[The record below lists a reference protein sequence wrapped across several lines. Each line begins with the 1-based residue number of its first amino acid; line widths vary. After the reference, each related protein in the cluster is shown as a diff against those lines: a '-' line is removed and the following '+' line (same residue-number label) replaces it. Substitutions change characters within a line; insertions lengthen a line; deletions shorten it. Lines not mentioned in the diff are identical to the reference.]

1 MTNKIVDSG
10 DILTITN
17 GELTSFRTSIGL
29 GSDSSVATIISDV
42 REEITNLV
50 ILDSNN
56 VGSITDTKLVA
67 FKNNIGL
74 GSDSSVGTLIT
85 DVRNEIS
92 SIVTID
98 SAGIA
103 TIAQKSIDSF
113 ETALTDSTGAIG
125 SIATAQAGLI
135 QTSQANSNAI
145 SAINQKYFVAL
156 DDGNTFTGF
165 EVINGDSVSSFTVQ
179 ADDFKIVNGT
189 NSSINPFSVNTTTN
203 KVEMANAQVTGNLD
217 IGDSGSAGMRI
228 TDTTITIHDG
238 TRARVILGELPS
250 S

>member
-1 MTNKIVDSG
+1 M
-10 DILTITN
+10 
-17 GELTSFRTSIGL
+17 
-29 GSDSSVATIISDV
+29 
-42 REEITNLV
+42 

-74 GSDSSVGTLIT
+74 GSDSSVGALIT

-125 SIATAQAGLI
+125 SLATAQAGLI
-135 QTSQANSNAI
+135 QTSQANSDAI

-165 EVINGDSVSSFTVQ
+165 EVINGDSISSFTIR

-189 NSSINPFSVNTTTN
+189 DSSVNPFSVNTTTN
-203 KVEMANAQVTGNLD
+203 KVEMTNAQVTGNLD
-217 IGDSGSAGMRI
+217 IGTEGAAGMRI
-228 TDTTITIHDG
+228 TDTSITIHDG
-238 TRARVILGELPS
+238 TRARVILGELP
-250 S
+250 